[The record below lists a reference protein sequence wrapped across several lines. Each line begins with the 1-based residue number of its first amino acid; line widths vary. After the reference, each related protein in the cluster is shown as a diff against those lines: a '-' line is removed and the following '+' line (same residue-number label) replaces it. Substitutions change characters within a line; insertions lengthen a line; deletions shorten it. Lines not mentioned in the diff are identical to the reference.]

1 MNKTKQE
8 GLYRVI
14 DLQTKLSKILL
25 NKPKQE
31 GLYRVNKT
39 KQEDLYRVNKPKQ
52 EDLYRVNKT
61 KQEGL
66 YHVIDFQTEL
76 SKRLGLAISPMPTIP
91 TIPTPSPIKD
101 VMSSMSH
108 DVVNDTAQNLML
120 EPHFEVN
127 ITHNGEVTDTDA
139 KAYGEKIADVAIDRI
154 YSAFRR
160 RGINSTRG
168 SRLKP

>member
-1 MNKTKQE
+1 M
-8 GLYRVI
+8 YRVI

-39 KQEDLYRVNKPKQ
+39 KQE
-52 EDLYRVNKT
+52 
-61 KQEGL
+61 GL

-76 SKRLGLAISPMPTIP
+76 SKRLGVAISPMPTIP

>member
-1 MNKTKQE
+1 
-8 GLYRVI
+8 
-14 DLQTKLSKILL
+14 
-25 NKPKQE
+25 
-31 GLYRVNKT
+31 
-39 KQEDLYRVNKPKQ
+39 
-52 EDLYRVNKT
+52 
-61 KQEGL
+61 
-66 YHVIDFQTEL
+66 
-76 SKRLGLAISPMPTIP
+76 
-91 TIPTPSPIKD
+91 
-101 VMSSMSH
+101 MSSMSH